1 MARFL
6 LYGRHPRHTG
16 VFTLLINGAGFMRRP
31 RLTKMSRLKAIIVIA
46 VGLILPLTSAIA
58 QGDVSW
64 QTIKVQGGGKNTLC
78 SPDSVF
84 TSSAGN
90 SASFVFTNFAINL
103 AAGAPHSDGAEF
115 GACRIVTRLTIPK
128 GYYLAGLSQSTLAGV
143 IKTAGAR
150 GEVRTKLALKRTGGS
165 DEGGTPAMPGIGGE
179 GKAIETRIRFAP
191 RDEMNQPMLLLNG
204 SFVTPPSAIQHIC
217 RFTRQTPVTLDINF
231 RASIK
236 GQRKTP
242 GASII
247 IAIDSS
253 DVQLDLGAQLG
264 KCP

>member
-1 MARFL
+1 MAQEQ
-6 LYGRHPRHTG
+6 
-16 VFTLLINGAGFMRRP
+16 
-31 RLTKMSRLKAIIVIA
+31 VI
-46 VGLILPLTSAIA
+46 
-58 QGDVSW
+58 W
-64 QTIKVQGGGKNTLC
+64 QTIKVQGEGKNALC
-78 SPDSVF
+78 SPANAF
-84 TSSAGN
+84 TSYAGN
-90 SASFVFTNFAINL
+90 SAAFVFTNFAINL
-103 AAGAPHSDGAEF
+103 PAGAPLTDGAEF

-128 GYYLAGLSQSTLAGV
+128 GSYLVGLTQSTLAGV

-150 GEVRTKLALKRTGGS
+150 GEVQTKLALKSPGGP
-165 DEGGTPAMPGIGGE
+165 DEGGPPAIPGIGGD

-204 SFVTPPSAIQHIC
+204 AFVTPPSAIRHIC
-217 RFTRQTPVTLDINF
+217 RFSRQTPVTLDINF

-253 DVQLDLGAQLG
+253 DVELDVGAKLGR
-264 KCP
+264 CP